1 MPLSVQTSAGAT
13 SQIEYSDEMFAIVL
27 VVRRDNEKA
36 PIGGKVGILLTNLGK
51 LSQFLTVLRHF
62 ELYGQP

>member
-1 MPLSVQTSAGAT
+1 
-13 SQIEYSDEMFAIVL
+13 MFAIVL